1 MAVLAGVATA
11 VRLHVSRG
19 DDLDARDGIGMT
31 PLMLAAS
38 KNKGAI
44 CELLLSSGADPTLID
59 PQGRDALALA
69 RAMGAAD
76 AVSVLERLWPKSDE
90 QTQETPEAAS
100 EEKTDTD
107 SGVPSGAP
115 HWSVYDAVLPGLVE
129 GDDPFDL
136 SEWEAEEDGPAPEDN
151 KSLAETARAVHAGIS
166 MHTPVDNSEDWG
178 DFAAFLPEFVDPLPH
193 AVDEEGRWEIRRV
206 LRRALREGSV
216 PEREIATLYEDQ
228 DGLPNE
234 SGEALLKLVLG
245 DLGAETDERIESEV
259 FVDAWEERGDD
270 EDSVSEA
277 LAFLED
283 IGSGRSD
290 PMRLYIRSLR
300 GGRLLTHEE
309 EISLGHDM
317 EEGLNS
323 ALDALSSWPEGV
335 AAFLAAAD
343 RVKSGEFEVESISEG
358 SADEQGDALPGAVQ
372 NQVDESEE
380 EDGNGVVHS
389 VEAQGFLDKARTVRI
404 LAENAGRGGADERS
418 LRKAL
423 EAARLSPAFLA
434 KLADA
439 SGMGYSDAAVR
450 LRLGVARYA
459 KARARMTV
467 SNLRLVLSV
476 VKRYQGQGLPLE
488 DLVQEGNVGL
498 IRAVDRYDWR
508 RGFRFSTYATWWIRQ
523 QASRA
528 VADKG
533 RTIRTPVHTRDT
545 MWRISREA
553 EELERASGC
562 VPSVEVLAQRLSMSA
577 AKVSALMARME
588 EPSSLHEPDTFGKA
602 PTDALVDESL
612 SSNPLAMVGRA
623 SQIRYLDELLTRL
636 DSKGAAVIRFKYG
649 LDEGNERTLEQT
661 GEHFGVTRE
670 RIRQIEASS
679 IKKLNQFVRSGAL
692 GVYRGSP
699 TALREGGERFL
710 KGAEEEIPSS
720 RMRGQPRKVSKADSD
735 AFTVNDPA
743 MSGMD
748 KIIEKAKAA
757 GAFVEDGRANGGQ
770 VVIRVGRR
778 WVKTR
783 ELIRALLKY
792 GFWQYPGGE
801 YRR

>member
-44 CELLLSSGADPTLID
+44 CELLLSSGADPTLTD

-90 QTQETPEAAS
+90 ESKETPEVAS

-129 GDDPFDL
+129 EDDAFDL

-178 DFAAFLPEFVDPLPH
+178 DFAAFLPEFVDPLPN
-193 AVDEEGRWEIRRV
+193 AIDEEGRWEIRRV

-216 PEREIATLYEDQ
+216 PEREIATLYENQ
-228 DGLPNE
+228 DGLLNE

-283 IGSGRSD
+283 IGSGRIE
-290 PMRLYIRSLR
+290 PMRLYIRDLR
-300 GGRLLTHEE
+300 GGRRLLTHEE
-309 EISLGHDM
+309 EVSLGRDM
-317 EEGLNS
+317 GEGLDS

-358 SADEQGDALPGAVQ
+358 RADDQEDALPGAVEM
-372 NQVDESEE
+372 DESEE
-380 EDGNGVVHS
+380 EGGNGVVHS
-389 VEAQGFLDKARTVRI
+389 LTAHGFLDKVRVVRK
-404 LAENAGRGGADERS
+404 LEESAGRGGEDERA

-423 EAARLSPAFLA
+423 EAASISPVFLA
-434 KLADA
+434 RLAGA
-439 SGMGYSDAAVR
+439 SGMDNSDAAER
-450 LRLGVARYA
+450 LRLGVSSYA
-459 KARARMTV
+459 KARERMIV
-467 SNLRLVLSV
+467 SNLRLVLSM
-476 VKRYQGQGLPLE
+476 VKRYQNLGLPLE
-488 DLVQEGNVGL
+488 DLVQEGNIGL
-498 IRAVDRYDWR
+498 MRAVDRYDWR

-523 QASRA
+523 FAIRA

-533 RTIRTPVHTRDT
+533 KTIRTPVHVNDT
-545 MWRISREA
+545 MLRIAREA
-553 EELERASGC
+553 DELERATGR
-562 VPSVEVLAQRLSMSA
+562 VPSADILAQRLSIPA
-577 AKVSALMARME
+577 GKVSALIARLK
-588 EPSSLHEPDTFGKA
+588 EPVPLHEPDTFGEA
-602 PTDALVDESL
+602 PCDSLVDESVATDP
-612 SSNPLAMVGRA
+612 SAMAIRA
-623 SQIRYLDELLTRL
+623 SLISTLEKMMTELDPRL
-636 DSKGAAVIRFKYG
+636 AEVIALRFG
-649 LDEGNERTLEQT
+649 LDGGGQRTLEET
-661 GEHFGVTRE
+661 GEHYGLTRE
-670 RIRQIEASS
+670 RIRQIEASALR
-679 IKKLNQFVRSGAL
+679 KLAHPVRSETLRDFLDSSAASKKSKEQSLEDDARDQPPPLSPKIRPHEPPQTGSYTSSGDTFVTGGADR
-692 GVYRGSP
+692 VVEWAR
-699 TALREGGERFL
+699 
-710 KGAEEEIPSS
+710 
-720 RMRGQPRKVSKADSD
+720 AD
-735 AFTVNDPA
+735 
-743 MSGMD
+743 
-748 KIIEKAKAA
+748 
-757 GAFVEDGRANGGQ
+757 GAFVEDGSANGGEI
-770 VVIRVGRR
+770 VVRLR
-778 WVKTR
+778 WEGSQTRGLIR
-783 ELIRALLKY
+783 ELLNSGFRA
-792 GFWQYPGGE
+792 YPGGE
-801 YRR
+801 YRK